1 VVVEEIEGT
10 TEIVA
15 KLLKRLGKPRN
26 LIDDQVRSIR
36 KSTQETD
43 KKSTLPRSKLSE
55 IKALEEMK
63 IESVVVLENSPALGK
78 SLAELALRSKSNASV
93 IGIIRDQNLFDHVDP
108 HLAFEV
114 NDIIY
119 LAGRGEALQIAYQIL
134 LGEKWF
140 DADMGTDT
148 DA

>member
-1 VVVEEIEGT
+1 V
-10 TEIVA
+10 
-15 KLLKRLGKPRN
+15 RL
-26 LIDDQVRSIR
+26 IR

-93 IGIIRDQNLFDHVDP
+93 IGIIRHQNLLDHVDA
-108 HLAFEV
+108 HLSFEV

-119 LAGRGEALQIAYQIL
+119 LAGRGDALQMAYQIL

-140 DADMGTDT
+140 DSDTGTDP
-148 DA
+148 DL